1 MITDPLR
8 AVEAAE
14 TRGRLVRGF
23 SHLSNPHLMVP
34 GVSCVGVVPA
44 THRVAVPRGQPHP
57 SYGLRLSLSLSPG
70 VP

>member
-8 AVEAAE
+8 ADRAAQ
-14 TRGRLVRGF
+14 RGRLSRGF
-23 SHLSNPHLMVP
+23 SHLSNPHLTVP

-44 THRVAVPRGQPHP
+44 THRVAVPQGLPHP
-57 SYGLRLSLSLSPG
+57 SYGLRLSLTLSPG